1 MSNKQEKSSTML
13 WLMPTAILLIAIV
26 IMFIDFYTTS
36 SEAAQNQV
44 EKNFV
49 AVTESYASKVRERL
63 NSIQRTGKTIAMV
76 MENHSYKELGLAE
89 ETVQALHS
97 QTDAYTVIMANM
109 DGRGVNQ
116 DKEWVSLTET
126 DYFEKIKDGTEQFL
140 FLENDGMSG
149 QTAVL
154 CVLPIY
160 RTQGENP
167 DIGGMLLMYYPI
179 GEFDNVIKYGEFEGN
194 AFYLLVDSKGKIM
207 ESTAGGGTIL
217 NSTELWDMIPDADM
231 QSRVRVRMENG
242 NNDIIKVKDGTTE
255 YRLVYEPIGIN
266 DWYMAVGIKENYA
279 VLIQNRSWDNTKNML
294 IKLVA
299 IVGVFLGIV
308 IVLNTISKI
317 RSNEKNKKLED
328 KADTDLLTGL
338 NNKLATERKIKEY
351 MSSYPNS
358 QALLFLLDIDNFK
371 KINDTMGHAFGDE
384 VISAIGHGIRG
395 EFRISDVIGRI
406 GGDEFMVFL
415 KDVNND
421 ALIEEES
428 QRVIRFF
435 KDLQVGEY
443 VKYSPTASIGCAVF
457 PKDANDFEGLY
468 KAADKALY
476 KAKERGKNQLAFYG
490 DDK

>member
-63 NSIQRTGKTIAMV
+63 NSIQRTGKTIATV

-97 QTDAYTVIMANM
+97 QTDAYMVIMANM

-194 AFYLLVDSKGKIM
+194 AFYLLVDSKGKFM

-231 QSRVRVRMENG
+231 RSRVRVRMENG

-371 KINDTMGHAFGDE
+371 
-384 VISAIGHGIRG
+384 
-395 EFRISDVIGRI
+395 
-406 GGDEFMVFL
+406 
-415 KDVNND
+415 
-421 ALIEEES
+421 
-428 QRVIRFF
+428 
-435 KDLQVGEY
+435 
-443 VKYSPTASIGCAVF
+443 
-457 PKDANDFEGLY
+457 
-468 KAADKALY
+468 
-476 KAKERGKNQLAFYG
+476 
-490 DDK
+490 